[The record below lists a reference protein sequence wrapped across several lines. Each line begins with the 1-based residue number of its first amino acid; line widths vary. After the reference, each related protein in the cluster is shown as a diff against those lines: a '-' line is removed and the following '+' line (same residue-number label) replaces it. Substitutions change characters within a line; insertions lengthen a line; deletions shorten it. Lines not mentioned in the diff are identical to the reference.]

1 MGDTPDTTT
10 SDNTSTTDTTTT
22 DAPINPRTGKP
33 LSMTPEAIAQRE
45 YRARK
50 RAEREAQGNT
60 ETPAKTTAK
69 TPAKRPTKST
79 GTTAADK
86 RIAELERQLEQAKAE
101 AQAAKTTMWSARIPV
116 TLRNR
121 VRLLQEEQSVQAVTV
136 EALTMW
142 AEAKENES

>member
-10 SDNTSTTDTTTT
+10 SDNTNTTDTTTT

-33 LSMTPEAIAQRE
+33 FSMTPEAIRQRE
-45 YRARK
+45 SRARK
-50 RAEREAQGNT
+50 KAEREAQGNT

-69 TPAKRPTKST
+69 TPAKRRTTTT
-79 GTTAADK
+79 GTTDADK
-86 RIAELERQLEQAKAE
+86 RIAELERQLAEAKAE

-116 TLRNR
+116 PLRNR
-121 VRLLQEEQSVQAVTV
+121 VRLLQGEQSVQAVTV

-142 AEAKENES
+142 AEEKEQ